1 MLEVPRQLQDK
12 QNGTM
17 AWILGSSKR
26 KLLPNVLGNLHVNV
40 GNDAKRQRS
49 MPSTGR

>member
-12 QNGTM
+12 QNGAM

-26 KLLPNVLGNLHVNV
+26 ELLPNVLGNLHVNV
-40 GNDAKRQRS
+40 GNDPKRQRGLPGTS
-49 MPSTGR
+49 R